1 MSAIKAKGPV
11 REHRASTEIQHR
23 NGSRLRPGFGHSN
36 TASGPSAHAAV
47 GMHCTVCGQRNR
59 GSVDLALSSSG
70 DAYHA
75 PVCPVC
81 VEAIKSSAGYRSA
94 AFHRLA
100 QHQLYRGA
108 CHA

>member
-1 MSAIKAKGPV
+1 M
-11 REHRASTEIQHR
+11 
-23 NGSRLRPGFGHSN
+23 
-36 TASGPSAHAAV
+36 
-47 GMHCTVCGQRNR
+47 
-59 GSVDLALSSSG
+59 ALSSSG

-100 QHQLYRGA
+100 QHQLYRGE
-108 CHA
+108 CHV